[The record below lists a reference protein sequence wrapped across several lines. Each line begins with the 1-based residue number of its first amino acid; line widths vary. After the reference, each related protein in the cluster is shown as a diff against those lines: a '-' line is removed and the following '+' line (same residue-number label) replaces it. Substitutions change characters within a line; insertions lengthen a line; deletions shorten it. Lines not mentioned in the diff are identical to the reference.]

1 VIRAFAVAGM
11 VAAAVWIVALFIEY
25 QYGLRTPGGGSAA
38 YQADQTAFLIASV
51 GYLALLIGLFRF
63 KAAGDGLFGRVAV
76 AIWIIA
82 LTAVALSQAL
92 SFVAVS
98 AVFLLPIGGVGQILG
113 SLFTSI
119 AVWRSRRWTGWH
131 RWAPAIWTAT
141 FFVTIGAAI
150 TAIPILS
157 IPAASPNP
165 TAPSPVLE
173 GLWQVAWFLL
183 GLALYIE
190 AGRSPKPYVPAEEMR
205 ARLR

>member
-1 VIRAFAVAGM
+1 M

-25 QYGLRTPGGGSAA
+25 QYGLRTPSGGNAA
-38 YQADQTAFLIASV
+38 YQGDQAAFLVASV
-51 GYLALLIGLFRF
+51 GYLALLIGLFPSS
-63 KAAGDGLFGRVAV
+63 AGGDGLFGRVAIG
-76 AIWIIA
+76 IWVIA

-92 SFVAVS
+92 SFVGVT

-119 AVWRSRRWTGWH
+119 VVWRAGRWTGWR

-150 TAIPILS
+150 AAIPTLS

-190 AGRSPKPYVPAEEMR
+190 AVRAPRPTA
-205 ARLR
+205 ARLAP